1 MRFSEVELR
10 KRVKKGL
17 HNLTPKEE
25 IDFNILNF
33 IHCIHLNKQDFYSE
47 RFDSKFYGEIEMTFK
62 KSHGSLIGHC
72 RVKIAKENRVTD
84 YLFTENGYELLRDVV
99 RE

>member
-17 HNLTPKEE
+17 HNLTPEEE

-47 RFDSKFYGEIEMTFK
+47 RFDSKLYGEIEMTFK
-62 KSHGSLIGHC
+62 KSHRFVDWTLQG
-72 RVKIAKENRVTD
+72 ENCQRKQSH
-84 YLFTENGYELLRDVV
+84 
-99 RE
+99 